1 MTLYMLLIIP
11 WILTVVIEG
20 GTALIFYRIKGKGQI
35 LLFLV
40 NTVTNPAA
48 VLFCL
53 LVPAYT
59 EMPFYAAVLI
69 AEILVFITEGL
80 LLWKCMG
87 NDEIRPWRTAFVLN
101 IISFGVG
108 LLISLLSQP
117 LTVSADVIF
126 EPENNFYEIHSDE
139 CYYFNRPCIAGDD
152 TCLWDAPNLTTEG
165 EKLQEGDSIYI
176 SFVYTDND
184 GLEWGLAETQDKW
197 ILMADLYLEYGSPE
211 FMEEHSDEIYEDEP
225 YLLSDGTVFVSW
237 SYPESGV
244 INSSGASVTDDYEIT
259 TFYTDPDGRLWGY
272 TAYMYGTRDVW
283 ICLSD
288 MSDTNIP
295 QRVEHELIPAQEAD
309 ASQIAAVKESGQ
321 FSVLFLVVPVII
333 IAGIAGFLI
342 WWFWIR
348 KKRLKRQRGQR
359 ML

>member
-1 MTLYMLLIIP
+1 MKK
-11 WILTVVIEG
+11 EHD
-20 GTALIFYRIKGKGQI
+20 GKRKV
-35 LLFLV
+35 FLRMV
-40 NTVTNPAA
+40 MFVCIA
-48 VLFCL
+48 V
-53 LVPAYT
+53 
-59 EMPFYAAVLI
+59 
-69 AEILVFITEGL
+69 
-80 LLWKCMG
+80 
-87 NDEIRPWRTAFVLN
+87 FVHP
-101 IISFGVG
+101 
-108 LLISLLSQP
+108 LSA
-117 LTVSADVIF
+117 SADVIF
-126 EPENNFYEIHSDE
+126 EPENNFYERHSDE
-139 CYYFNRPCIAGDD
+139 CSYFDRSCLAGAD
-152 TCLWDAPNLTTEG
+152 TYLWDAPNLTTEG
-165 EKLQEGDSIYI
+165 GKLQKGDSIYI

-244 INSSGASVTDDYEIT
+244 INSSGASVMDDYEIT
-259 TFYTDPDGRLWGY
+259 TFYKDPDGRLWGY

-321 FSVLFLVVPVII
+321 FSVLFLGVPVII

-342 WWFWIR
+342 WSPRIR

>member
-1 MTLYMLLIIP
+1 MKK
-11 WILTVVIEG
+11 EHD
-20 GTALIFYRIKGKGQI
+20 GKRKV
-35 LLFLV
+35 FLRMV
-40 NTVTNPAA
+40 MFVCIA
-48 VLFCL
+48 V
-53 LVPAYT
+53 
-59 EMPFYAAVLI
+59 
-69 AEILVFITEGL
+69 
-80 LLWKCMG
+80 
-87 NDEIRPWRTAFVLN
+87 FVHP
-101 IISFGVG
+101 
-108 LLISLLSQP
+108 LSA
-117 LTVSADVIF
+117 SADVIF
-126 EPENNFYEIHSDE
+126 EPENNFYERHSDE
-139 CYYFNRPCIAGDD
+139 CSYFDRSCLAGAD
-152 TCLWDAPNLTTEG
+152 TYLWDAPNLTTEG
-165 EKLQEGDSIYI
+165 GKLQKGDSIYI

-211 FMEEHSDEIYEDEP
+211 FMEEYSSVIYEDEP
-225 YLLSDGTVFVSW
+225 YLLSGGTVFVSW

-244 INSSGASVTDDYEIT
+244 IDRDDASVMDDYEIT
-259 TFYTDPDGRLWGY
+259 TFYKDPDGRLWGY

-321 FSVLFLVVPVII
+321 FSVLFLGVPVII